1 MARGRIGILISGR
14 GSNMVA
20 IIDAA
25 KAGKIDA
32 DVALVISNEKDAG
45 GLEKARSL
53 GVEAIVVD
61 HRASAT
67 REEHDRKMVNELKKR
82 NINLICL
89 AGYMRILSSYFVI
102 EFQGRIMNI
111 HPALLPAFPGLD
123 VQQKTI
129 DWGAKFSGCTVH
141 FVDDKVDHGPIII
154 QAVVPVLDDDTA
166 EKLAARILKEEH
178 RIYPEAVKMFFE
190 GKLKISGRRVLT
202 R

>member
-20 IIDAA
+20 LIDAA
-25 KAGKIDA
+25 QAGKIDA
-32 DVALVISNEKDAG
+32 AVTCVISNEKDAP

-61 HRASAT
+61 HRESNT
-67 REEHDRKMVNELKKR
+67 REEHDRKMVAELKKR
-82 NINLICL
+82 NVDLICL
-89 AGYMRILSSYFVI
+89 AGYMRILSAFFI
-102 EFQGRIMNI
+102 GEFTGRIMNI

-129 DWGAKFSGCTVH
+129 DWGVKFSGCTVH
-141 FVDDKVDHGPIII
+141 FVDEKVDHGPIIM

-166 EKLAARILKEEH
+166 QSLSARILKEEH
-178 RIYPEAVKMFFE
+178 RIYAEAARLFFE

-202 R
+202 G